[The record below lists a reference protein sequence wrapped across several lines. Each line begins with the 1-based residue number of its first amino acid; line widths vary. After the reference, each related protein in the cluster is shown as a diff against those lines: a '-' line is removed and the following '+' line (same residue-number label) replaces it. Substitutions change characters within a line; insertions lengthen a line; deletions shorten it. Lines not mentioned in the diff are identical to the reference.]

1 MAGATERR
9 RYQRGEKA
17 GVTARG
23 DYESKAFEVT
33 KRFKK
38 GKELSFSKIK
48 HTTPFGEEPE
58 YRLTFKKKF

>member
-1 MAGATERR
+1 MPGATERR

-48 HTTPFGEEPE
+48 HIGEDPE

>member
-23 DYESKAFEVT
+23 DYESKAY
-33 KRFKK
+33 KK
-38 GKELSFSKIK
+38 GKA
-48 HTTPFGEEPE
+48 
-58 YRLTFKKKF
+58 KKPINGSY

>member
-23 DYESKAFEVT
+23 DYESKAFEVA

-38 GKELSFSKIK
+38 GK
-48 HTTPFGEEPE
+48 
-58 YRLTFKKKF
+58 